1 MQDEQAG
8 NDEVERWLAVR
19 KEAVLQIDPPTAE
32 ITRAGPPPLSYAGR
46 KREDRSQP
54 RMAEVGNI

>member
-1 MQDEQAG
+1 MQDEQAA

-32 ITRAGPPPLSYAGR
+32 ITRVSYAGR

>member
-1 MQDEQAG
+1 MQDEQAA

-46 KREDRSQP
+46 KPEDRAQP
-54 RMAEVGNI
+54 QNG